1 MISLTRKLIVLALSI
16 VTSVALAYSLFGLG
30 FMVCT
35 TPQAT
40 SLIGGTFS
48 GWEHATYP
56 EEDMAQIA
64 EAVRSFSIEGTSSEE
79 LYNTIFTALQE
90 NQPQIAALFEAGSTQ
105 DNTIDTSL
113 LESTISVGVVGAF
126 GVAGLIALGI
136 LAGRKRLGATLI
148 AASSLVI
155 AVLIALGIWAAI
167 DFNGIFT
174 WMHTLL
180 FAQGNWI
187 FDADSL
193 LITLFPEAFWA
204 AMAGLWIL
212 SSIVLALLIGIVG
225 KILAR

>member
-1 MISLTRKLIVLALSI
+1 MSESDRQLRDALSGAFDKVHAPEQLKMRTFEMI
-16 VTSVALAYSLFGLG
+16 EAQRMRQTDGVVDQADAADGQADIATSDAFRTNVAAGDAFQADVADDTSIPTKKKIRVITSLRAKIALAA
-30 FMVCT
+30 C
-35 TPQAT
+35 
-40 SLIGGTFS
+40 
-48 GWEHATYP
+48 
-56 EEDMAQIA
+56 
-64 EAVRSFSIEGTSSEE
+64 
-79 LYNTIFTALQE
+79 
-90 NQPQIAALFEAGSTQ
+90 
-105 DNTIDTSL
+105 
-113 LESTISVGVVGAF
+113 
-126 GVAGLIALGI
+126 
-136 LAGRKRLGATLI
+136 
-148 AASSLVI
+148 